1 MNRMARKLGWMAL
14 GVALAVPLAALAEAS
29 AQAPAPGSCP
39 CGQRAGRGRGHG
51 HGAHAGR
58 TFDPSAVTTVQ
69 GDVVEV
75 ATGQGPRGEGVHLTL
90 AVGSENLAVMVG
102 PGSWL
107 DQQPVKLSKGDR
119 LEVKGSRTAFGGQ
132 PVLVAQE
139 IRKGDQVLT
148 LRDASG
154 VPAWRGAGRR

>member
-29 AQAPAPGSCP
+29 AQAPAPGGCP
-39 CGQRAGRGRGHG
+39 CGQRAGRGHG

-58 TFDPSAVTTVQ
+58 MFDPSAVTTVQ

-75 ATGQGPRGEGVHLTL
+75 ATGQGPRAEGVHLTL

-107 DQQPVKLSKGDR
+107 DQQPVKLAKGDR
-119 LEVKGSRTAFGGQ
+119 LEVKGARTAFGGQ

-154 VPAWRGAGRR
+154 LPAWRGACSR